1 MMISTWRKR
10 RAARLAGKQLR
21 PESETGDIHEVTIPN
36 HFRCPISLELMKDP
50 VTMSSGITYDRES
63 IEKWIEAGNAT
74 CPMTNKV
81 LRNLDPIPNHTIR
94 KMIQDWCVANGS
106 YGIERIPTPRIPLSS
121 EAALEIHSKIKTAC
135 RKGDQAGCQNLAA
148 KIKALAKESER
159 NKRCLVATETAGVL
173 SSAFEEF
180 SKASFDDHVAVLEEI
195 LSSLAVLLPHDKAS
209 TYLGSDASMDC
220 VVWFLKSEDLSTRRN
235 AVLVLKELVPLDN
248 RKADMLSETE
258 GAVEALFKLIKAPI
272 CPTATKASLL
282 IIYHMVMSSSSSPAN
297 AKTVATF
304 VDLGLVSLL
313 LEMLVDAERSICE
326 KALGVL
332 DGICDWDQGREKAY
346 NHALTIPVLV
356 RKIHRVSDLA
366 MKFSV
371 SILFKLCMNEKRGD
385 GGVLVEAIQRN
396 GFEKLLVLLQVGCEE
411 RTREKATQLLKLL
424 NVYRSRVDCIDTV
437 DFKNLKKPF

>member
-81 LRNLDPIPNHTIR
+81 LSNLDPIPNHAIR

-220 VVWFLKSEDLSTRRN
+220 VVWFLKSTHLPDSNKSFIADHLSYGHVVVVVVST
-235 AVLVLKELVPLDN
+235 
-248 RKADMLSETE
+248 
-258 GAVEALFKLIKAPI
+258 
-272 CPTATKASLL
+272 
-282 IIYHMVMSSSSSPAN
+282 N

-424 NVYRSRVDCIDTV
+424 NVYGSRVDCIDTV

>member
-1 MMISTWRKR
+1 
-10 RAARLAGKQLR
+10 
-21 PESETGDIHEVTIPN
+21 
-36 HFRCPISLELMKDP
+36 MKDP

-63 IEKWIEAGNAT
+63 IEKWIEAGNVT
-74 CPMTNKV
+74 CPITNKV
-81 LRNLDPIPNHTIR
+81 LRSLDSIPNHTIR
-94 KMIQDWCVANGS
+94 KMIQDWCVANSS
-106 YGIERIPTPRIPLSS
+106 YGIERIPTPRIPVSS
-121 EAALEIHSKIKTAC
+121 EEVLEIHSKIKTAC
-135 RKGDQAGCQNLAA
+135 RKGDQAGCQNLVA

-159 NKRCLVATETAGVL
+159 NRRCLVATGTAGVL

-180 SKASFDDHVAVLEEI
+180 SKASFDDNVAVLEEI
-195 LSSLAVLLPHDKAS
+195 LSGLAVLLPHDKAT

-248 RKADMLSETE
+248 RKVDMLLEIE
-258 GAVEALFKLIKAPI
+258 GAMEALFKLIKAPI
-272 CPTATKASLL
+272 CPSATKASLL
-282 IIYHMVMSSSSSPAN
+282 IIYHMVMSSSPTN
-297 AKTVATF
+297 AKIIDKF
-304 VDLGLVSLL
+304 LDLGLVSLL

-332 DGICDWDQGREKAY
+332 DGICDRDQGREKAY

-371 SILFKLCMNEKRGD
+371 SILFKLCMNEKRGN

-396 GFEKLLVLLQVGCEE
+396 AFEKLLVLLQVGCDE

-424 NVYRSRVDCIDTV
+424 NVYRGRVDCIDSV
-437 DFKNLKKPF
+437 EFKNLKRPF

>member
-1 MMISTWRKR
+1 
-10 RAARLAGKQLR
+10 
-21 PESETGDIHEVTIPN
+21 
-36 HFRCPISLELMKDP
+36 MKDP

-63 IEKWIEAGNAT
+63 IEKWIEAGNVT
-74 CPMTNKV
+74 CPITNKV
-81 LRNLDPIPNHTIR
+81 LRSLDSIPNHTIR
-94 KMIQDWCVANGS
+94 KMIQDWCVANSS
-106 YGIERIPTPRIPLSS
+106 YGIERIPTPRIPVSS
-121 EAALEIHSKIKTAC
+121 EEVLEIHSKIKTAC
-135 RKGDQAGCQNLAA
+135 RKGDQAGCQNLVA

-159 NKRCLVATETAGVL
+159 NRRCLVATGTAGVL

-180 SKASFDDHVAVLEEI
+180 SKASFDDNVAVLEEI
-195 LSSLAVLLPHDKAS
+195 LSGLAVLLPHDKAT

-248 RKADMLSETE
+248 RKVDMLLEIE
-258 GAVEALFKLIKAPI
+258 GATEALFKLIKAPI
-272 CPTATKASLL
+272 CPSATKASLL
-282 IIYHMVMSSSSSPAN
+282 IIYHMVMSSSPTN
-297 AKTVATF
+297 AKIIDKF
-304 VDLGLVSLL
+304 LDLGLVSLL

-332 DGICDWDQGREKAY
+332 DGICDRDQGREKAY

-371 SILFKLCMNEKRGD
+371 SILFKLCMNEKRGN

-396 GFEKLLVLLQVGCEE
+396 AFEKLLVLLQVGCDE

-424 NVYRSRVDCIDTV
+424 NVYRGRVDCIDSV
-437 DFKNLKKPF
+437 EFKNLKRPF

>member
-1 MMISTWRKR
+1 
-10 RAARLAGKQLR
+10 
-21 PESETGDIHEVTIPN
+21 
-36 HFRCPISLELMKDP
+36 MKDP

-63 IEKWIEAGNAT
+63 IEKWIEAGNVT
-74 CPMTNKV
+74 CPITNKV
-81 LRNLDPIPNHTIR
+81 LRSLDSIPNHTIR
-94 KMIQDWCVANGS
+94 KMIQDWCVANSS
-106 YGIERIPTPRIPLSS
+106 YGIERIPTPRIPVSS
-121 EAALEIHSKIKTAC
+121 EEVLEIHSKIKTAC
-135 RKGDQAGCQNLAA
+135 RKGDQAGCQNLVA

-159 NKRCLVATETAGVL
+159 NRRCLVATGTAGVL

-180 SKASFDDHVAVLEEI
+180 SKASFDDNVAVLEEI
-195 LSSLAVLLPHDKAS
+195 LSGLAVLLPHDKAT

-248 RKADMLSETE
+248 RKVDMLLEIE
-258 GAVEALFKLIKAPI
+258 GAMEALFKLIKAPI
-272 CPTATKASLL
+272 CPSATKASLL
-282 IIYHMVMSSSSSPAN
+282 IIYHMVMSSSPTN
-297 AKTVATF
+297 AKIIDKF
-304 VDLGLVSLL
+304 LDLGLVSLL
-313 LEMLVDAERSICE
+313 LEMLVDAERSISE

-332 DGICDWDQGREKAY
+332 DGICDRDQGREKAY

-371 SILFKLCMNEKRGD
+371 SILFKLCMNEKRGN

-396 GFEKLLVLLQVGCEE
+396 AFEKLLVLLQVGCDE

-424 NVYRSRVDCIDTV
+424 NVYRGRVDCIDSV
-437 DFKNLKKPF
+437 DFKNLKRPF

>member
-10 RAARLAGKQLR
+10 RAARLAGKQR
-21 PESETGDIHEVTIPN
+21 QESETGDIEVTVPN
-36 HFRCPISLELMKDP
+36 HFRCPVSLDLMNDP

-63 IEKWIEAGNAT
+63 IEKWIEAGNVT
-74 CPMTNKV
+74 CPITNKV
-81 LRNLDPIPNHTIR
+81 LRSLDPIPNHTIR
-94 KMIQDWCVANGS
+94 KMIQDWCVANSS
-106 YGIERIPTPRIPLSS
+106 YGIERIPTPRIPVSS
-121 EAALEIHSKIKTAC
+121 EVALEIHSKIKTAC
-135 RKGDQAGCQNLAA
+135 RQGDQAGCQNLVA
-148 KIKALAKESER
+148 KVKALAKESER
-159 NKRCLVATETAGVL
+159 NRRCLVATGTAGVL
-173 SSAFEEF
+173 SSAFEDF
-180 SKASFDDHVAVLEEI
+180 SKASFDDNVAVLKEI
-195 LSSLAVLLPHDKAS
+195 LSGLAVLLPHDKAT
-209 TYLGSDASMDC
+209 TYLASDASMDC

-248 RKADMLSETE
+248 RNVDMLLEIE
-258 GAVEALFKLIKAPI
+258 GAMEALFKLIKAPI
-272 CPTATKASLL
+272 YPSATKASLL
-282 IIYHMVMSSSSSPAN
+282 IIYRMVMSSSSPTK
-297 AKTVATF
+297 AKIIAKF

-371 SILFKLCMNEKRGD
+371 SILFKLCMNEKRGN

-396 GFEKLLVLLQVGCEE
+396 AFEKLLVLLQVGCDEG
-411 RTREKATQLLKLL
+411 TREKATQLLKLL
-424 NVYRSRVDCIDTV
+424 NVYRGGVDCIDSV
-437 DFKNLKKPF
+437 DFKNLKRPF

>member
-1 MMISTWRKR
+1 
-10 RAARLAGKQLR
+10 
-21 PESETGDIHEVTIPN
+21 V
-36 HFRCPISLELMKDP
+36 
-50 VTMSSGITYDRES
+50 
-63 IEKWIEAGNAT
+63 
-74 CPMTNKV
+74 
-81 LRNLDPIPNHTIR
+81 
-94 KMIQDWCVANGS
+94 
-106 YGIERIPTPRIPLSS
+106 SS
-121 EAALEIHSKIKTAC
+121 EEVLEIHSKIKTAC
-135 RKGDQAGCQNLAA
+135 RKGDQAGCQNLVA

-159 NKRCLVATETAGVL
+159 NRRCLVATGTAGVL

-180 SKASFDDHVAVLEEI
+180 SKASFDDNVAVLEEI
-195 LSSLAVLLPHDKAS
+195 LSGLAVLLPHDKAT

-248 RKADMLSETE
+248 RKVDMLLEIE
-258 GAVEALFKLIKAPI
+258 GATEALFKLIKAPI
-272 CPTATKASLL
+272 CPSATKASLL
-282 IIYHMVMSSSSSPAN
+282 IIYHMVMSSSPTN
-297 AKTVATF
+297 AKIIDKF

-332 DGICDWDQGREKAY
+332 DGICDRDQGREKAY

-371 SILFKLCMNEKRGD
+371 SILFKLCMNEKRGN

-396 GFEKLLVLLQVGCEE
+396 AFEKLLVLLQVGCDE

-424 NVYRSRVDCIDTV
+424 NVYRGRVDCIDSV
-437 DFKNLKKPF
+437 EFKNLKRPF